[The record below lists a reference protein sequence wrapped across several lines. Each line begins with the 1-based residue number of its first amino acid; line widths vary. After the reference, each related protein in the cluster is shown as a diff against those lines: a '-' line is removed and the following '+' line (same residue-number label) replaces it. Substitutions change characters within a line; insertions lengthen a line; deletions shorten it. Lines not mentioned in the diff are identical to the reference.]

1 MKIEWTVTY
10 QTDFDLEQAAED
22 YNLLIKHPYNID
34 PDKAI
39 YDAVEAN
46 WACDW
51 YIEEFSDT
59 SPAIEQCAEA
69 LRKRLGGVQMQMDL
83 R

>member
-1 MKIEWTVTY
+1 MKIEWTVTC
-10 QTDFDLEQAAED
+10 QTDFDLEQAIED
-22 YNLLIKHPYNID
+22 FNFIVEQNPEE

-51 YIEEFSDT
+51 DINEYIDT
-59 SPAIEQCAEA
+59 QPGIKIAAKA
-69 LRKRLGGVQMQMDL
+69 LREAIGGVQMQMDL

>member
-1 MKIEWTVTY
+1 MKIEWTVTC
-10 QTDFDLEQAAED
+10 QTDFDLEKAVED
-22 YNLLIKHPYNID
+22 YNLLTKYQYDID